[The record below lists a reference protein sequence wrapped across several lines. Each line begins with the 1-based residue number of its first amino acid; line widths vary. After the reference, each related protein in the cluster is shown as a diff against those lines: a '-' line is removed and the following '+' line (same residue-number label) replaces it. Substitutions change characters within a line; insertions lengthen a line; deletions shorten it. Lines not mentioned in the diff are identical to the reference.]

1 MEGAGSVLAREAPD
15 LRFRSTSPTPVRPG
29 LGRSPALDQ
38 AIAYRLGTD
47 LGEGRIRRMD
57 EHASTYRSCP
67 GRARSRWC
75 PPYRL
80 GKVLDFIDG
89 LDLTAEERAAP
100 THRNAERLFG
110 L

>member
-47 LGEGRIRRMD
+47 LGE
-57 EHASTYRSCP
+57 HASTYRSCP

-80 GKVLDFIDG
+80 GKVPDFIDG
-89 LDLTAEERAAP
+89 LDLTAEERAAL